1 MMSKL
6 RVPYAAECCS
16 LKRVAT
22 RRTEGHF
29 DWLSNQSCA
38 PQVSLNISPCG
49 CRLNSREQLAKNAE
63 LKGIPQFQ
71 DVQRREGEGRSTADQ
86 VRLHLRRIRIC
97 DVARNQKTA
106 VSVMA
111 GLQKGFSSRSRRT
124 KLNSA
129 TRDHRKFVSR
139 ALQRR
144 ATLRVWFAPDGQ
156 RKTLP
161 PKRGSPR

>member
-71 DVQRREGEGRSTADQ
+71 DVQRREGECRSAMD
-86 VRLHLRRIRIC
+86 
-97 DVARNQKTA
+97 
-106 VSVMA
+106 
-111 GLQKGFSSRSRRT
+111 
-124 KLNSA
+124 
-129 TRDHRKFVSR
+129 
-139 ALQRR
+139 
-144 ATLRVWFAPDGQ
+144 
-156 RKTLP
+156 
-161 PKRGSPR
+161 